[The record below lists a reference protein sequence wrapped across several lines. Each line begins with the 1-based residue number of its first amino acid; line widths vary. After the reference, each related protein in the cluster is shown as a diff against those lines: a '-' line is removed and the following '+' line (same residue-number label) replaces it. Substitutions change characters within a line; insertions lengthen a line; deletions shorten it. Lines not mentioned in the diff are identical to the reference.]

1 MNNPVIETPRVMGRG
16 RRSWTTLLVLT
27 VLGLPAV
34 AEEREPAEVSGEQ
47 KYTVTQ
53 STYQQLSKARE
64 AMDKERYAEALGIL
78 QELLPRVA
86 GNAQERALTQ
96 QSMAYAY
103 LGQKRYREAVD
114 AIEAALAR
122 RALPRDVTHALRY
135 NLAQSYIQIEDYRKG
150 LASLQAWLA
159 EEKNPT
165 ADAHY
170 LGAVCHHHLRQY
182 EAALAHIKQ
191 AIAMVKHPREDWCM
205 FMLSLYFESKRYTDA
220 VPLLKD
226 LIAKHPRR
234 TEYWRYLTDVYLISK
249 RDAEALATLKLAY
262 AQDMLEERDLI
273 RLAQLYLHRN
283 IPYSASRLLDKEIQR
298 GRIARTAQ
306 NLELLGNS
314 WAMARDRKRAIGA
327 LQEAA
332 ARVRHGKIDLNIA
345 RMQMSLENWADAAK
359 SFATAL
365 DKGGL
370 KEIDEAQFLF
380 GITCYHEGDK
390 KCAASALQVASK
402 SRRFSK
408 EAQRWLERIIRE
420 DSKLASAKPKE
431 ARALAN

>member
-1 MNNPVIETPRVMGRG
+1 MP
-16 RRSWTTLLVLT
+16 
-27 VLGLPAV
+27 
-34 AEEREPAEVSGEQ
+34 
-47 KYTVTQ
+47 K
-53 STYQQLSKARE
+53 
-64 AMDKERYAEALGIL
+64 
-78 QELLPRVA
+78 VA
-86 GNAQERALTQ
+86 GNAHEAALTQ

-103 LGQKRYREAVD
+103 LGQKRYPEAID
-114 AIEAALAR
+114 ALEAALAR

-159 EEKNPT
+159 EEQNPS
-165 ADAHY
+165 ADVHY
-170 LGAVCHHHLRQY
+170 LAAVCHHHLRQY
-182 EAALAHIKQ
+182 EAALAHMKQ
-191 AIAMVKHPREDWCM
+191 AIAKVKDPREDWYL
-205 FMLSLYFESKRYTDA
+205 FMLSLYFESKRYADA
-220 VPLLKD
+220 VPLLKN
-226 LIAKHPRR
+226 LIAKHPRK

-283 IPYSASRLLDKEIQR
+283 IPYSASRLLDKEIRR

-314 WAMARDRKRAIGA
+314 WAMARERERAIGA

-345 RMQMSLENWADAAK
+345 QMQMSMENWAGAAK

-365 DKGGL
+365 EKGGL
-370 KEIDEAQFLF
+370 KEPDEAQLLF
-380 GITCYHEGDK
+380 GISCYHEGDK
-390 KCAASALQVASK
+390 KRAASALQVASK
-402 SRRFSK
+402 SPRFRK
-408 EAQRWLERIIRE
+408 QAQRWLERIQE
-420 DSKLASAKPKE
+420 DGTLASAKPKE

>member
-1 MNNPVIETPRVMGRG
+1 MNDPVKETPRVTGSG
-16 RRSWTTLLVLT
+16 RRSWTALLVLG
-27 VLGLPAV
+27 VLSLPAV
-34 AEEREPAEVSGEQ
+34 TEEREATEKGGEQ
-47 KYTVTQ
+47 KYTVSP
-53 STYQQLSKARE
+53 STYAELMKARQ
-64 AMDKERYAEALGIL
+64 AMDKERHAEALAIL
-78 QELLPRVA
+78 QELLPKVA
-86 GNAQERALTQ
+86 GNAHETALTQ

-103 LGQKRYREAVD
+103 LGKKRYPKAID

-122 RALPRDVTHALRY
+122 RALRRDVTHALRY

-150 LASLQAWLA
+150 LASLQAWLTD
-159 EEKNPT
+159 EKNPS

-170 LGAVCHHHLRQY
+170 LSAVCHHHLRQY
-182 EAALAHIKQ
+182 EAALTHIKQ
-191 AIAMVKHPREDWCM
+191 AIAKVKDPREDWYL
-205 FMLSLYFESKRYTDA
+205 FMLSLYFESKRYADA

-226 LIAKHPRR
+226 LIAKHPRK
-234 TEYWRYLTDVYLISK
+234 TEYWRYLTDVYLITK

-262 AQDMLEERDLI
+262 AQDMLAERDMI
-273 RLAQLYLHRN
+273 RLAQLYTQRN

-314 WAMARDRKRAIGA
+314 WAMAREREHAIGA

-332 ARVRHGKIDLNIA
+332 DRVRHGKIDLTIA
-345 RMQMSLENWADAAK
+345 QMQMSMENWAGAAK

-370 KEIDEAQFLF
+370 KEPDEARLLF
-380 GITCYHEGDK
+380 GISCYHEGDK

-402 SRRFSK
+402 SQRFRK
-408 EAQRWLERIIRE
+408 QAQRWLERIQE
-420 DSKLASAKPKE
+420 DDTLASVKSTE